1 MEYTEV
7 DERIDEIKDR
17 IYDLEDMQ
25 KHLLDWLDI
34 IEGNA
39 DYDDLS
45 GYFEECIKESDRIIN
60 MYKEEL
66 DKLLEEPRL
75 YDIYKE
81 ERMEENEREREY
93 WDNQL

>member
-34 IEGNA
+34 MEGNA

-45 GYFEECIKESDRIIN
+45 GYFEEGIKESDRIIN
-60 MYKEEL
+60 MYK
-66 DKLLEEPRL
+66 LLEEPRL
-75 YDIYKE
+75 YDIYRE

-93 WDNQL
+93 WDDQL

>member
-34 IEGNA
+34 MEGNA
-39 DYDDLS
+39 DCDDLS

-75 YDIYKE
+75 YDIYRE
-81 ERMEENEREREY
+81 EKQEQERQY
-93 WDNQL
+93 WDSQF

>member
-1 MEYTEV
+1 MAERRMFAKSITES
-7 DERIDEIKDR
+7 DAF
-17 IYDLEDMQ
+17 LEMPLSTQ
-25 KHLLDWLDI
+25 ALYLHLNM
-34 IEGNA
+34 NA

-75 YDIYKE
+75 YDIYRE

-93 WDNQL
+93 WDDQL